1 MDTKYL
7 LTLKTILETGSFQ
20 KAAKK
25 LNYTQSTVTFHIQQL
40 ELEFSVKLF
49 EKIGR
54 KMCLTEA
61 GHEILPHINLILQET
76 EWIQNYGN
84 DISEFNGT
92 LKIGMPDFLLCYAM
106 TPLIAIFQK
115 KAPNTQLIIN
125 SLDCHSIRDS
135 VINGGIDL
143 GIHCDIG
150 GYPHAFIEEPLSFYN
165 SILVASP
172 SIDRQTLDFITPH
185 QRKNLNLISSDPHS
199 LHQKRLNQ
207 YLDERDILLNKNI
220 KMLNIEATKISVM
233 NNLGIAY
240 LPDFTVEKELSEGAL
255 IQIETELDN
264 IPVPVV
270 CTYHKNKWIS
280 PAMELFKNLL
290 HENLRPWLSA

>member
-61 GHEILPHINLILQET
+61 GREILPHINLILHET

-115 KAPNTQLIIN
+115 KLRT
-125 SLDCHSIRDS
+125 
-135 VINGGIDL
+135 
-143 GIHCDIG
+143 
-150 GYPHAFIEEPLSFYN
+150 
-165 SILVASP
+165 
-172 SIDRQTLDFITPH
+172 
-185 QRKNLNLISSDPHS
+185 HS
-199 LHQKRLNQ
+199 LH
-207 YLDERDILLNKNI
+207 
-220 KMLNIEATKISVM
+220 
-233 NNLGIAY
+233 
-240 LPDFTVEKELSEGAL
+240 
-255 IQIETELDN
+255 
-264 IPVPVV
+264 
-270 CTYHKNKWIS
+270 
-280 PAMELFKNLL
+280 
-290 HENLRPWLSA
+290 